1 MSMTYH
7 KCESFVYMLL
17 NNAVSDVEVVEVNEF
32 WGQLKIWPVR
42 YCQHIH
48 GAALGITLKML
59 EETVLCKLGLF
70 QISYRRARHTG
81 DWVTPNSQWLCTTI
95 QWT

>member
-32 WGQLKIWPVR
+32 
-42 YCQHIH
+42 
-48 GAALGITLKML
+48 
-59 EETVLCKLGLF
+59 
-70 QISYRRARHTG
+70 
-81 DWVTPNSQWLCTTI
+81 
-95 QWT
+95 